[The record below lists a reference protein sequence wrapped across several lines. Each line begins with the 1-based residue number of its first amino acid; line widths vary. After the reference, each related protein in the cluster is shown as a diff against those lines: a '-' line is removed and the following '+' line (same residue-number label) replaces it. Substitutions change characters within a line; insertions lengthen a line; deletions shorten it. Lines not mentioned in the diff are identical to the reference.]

1 MAFAGRF
8 AAWGT
13 ARPVAAG
20 MTGPIPCRYP
30 LLTALEPP
38 VLPDRDEARRW
49 AAEELSKSKYPDA
62 APGWLDQLWRN
73 FLDWLNSLGSDGG
86 AGSGAAV
93 SLIIALAVAVILI
106 AVILVRPRLNARS
119 KGATAGLYGKEAV
132 VDSAT
137 YRQRARAA
145 ADGGNWPAAVVEQFR
160 AMVRAAEE
168 RDILDARAGRTA
180 DEAAFQLAQAFVT
193 ARERLSKSARIFDA
207 VLYGDLAAEQSDFE
221 ALRSL
226 DTDLLGMAP
235 AYAAHEG
242 QGFAVP
248 R

>member
-1 MAFAGRF
+1 
-8 AAWGT
+8 
-13 ARPVAAG
+13 
-20 MTGPIPCRYP
+20 MTGPIAFSHP
-30 LLTALEPP
+30 LFTGVEPP

-62 APGWLDQLWRN
+62 APGWLDQLWRD
-73 FLDWLNSLGSDGG
+73 FLEWLNSLGSDG

-93 SLIIALAVAVILI
+93 SLIIAIAVAVILI
-106 AVILVRPRLNARS
+106 AVVLVRPRLNARR
-119 KGATAGLYGKEAV
+119 KGATADLYGKEAV

-137 YRQRARAA
+137 YRQRARVA
-145 ADGGNWPAAVVEQFR
+145 ADGGNWPTAVVEQFR
-160 AMVRAAEE
+160 AIVRAAEE
-168 RDILDARAGRTA
+168 RDILDPRAGRTA
-180 DEAAFQLAQAFVT
+180 DEAAFQLSQAFVT
-193 ARERLSKSARIFDA
+193 ARERLSDSARIFDA
-207 VLYGDLAAEQSDFE
+207 VLYGDIAAERSDFE

-226 DTDLLGMAP
+226 DSDLLGMAP